1 MMHRTLT
8 DGSTCMHCGEGSSFC
23 ECPDGWAP
31 ADMDTQPPVD
41 PDIVATVRVPEQSIV
56 VFVDENK
63 KPLCACST
71 DFLMKQLQRSTPQE
85 LEVSQLRIK
94 LRAAD
99 AMARVADDWVER
111 GIINSRSAL
120 ADARLDYG
128 DPYTYEY
135 SDR

>member
-1 MMHRTLT
+1 
-8 DGSTCMHCGEGSSFC
+8 
-23 ECPDGWAP
+23 
-31 ADMDTQPPVD
+31 
-41 PDIVATVRVPEQSIV
+41 
-56 VFVDENK
+56 
-63 KPLCACST
+63 
-71 DFLMKQLQRSTPQE
+71 LQRSTPQE